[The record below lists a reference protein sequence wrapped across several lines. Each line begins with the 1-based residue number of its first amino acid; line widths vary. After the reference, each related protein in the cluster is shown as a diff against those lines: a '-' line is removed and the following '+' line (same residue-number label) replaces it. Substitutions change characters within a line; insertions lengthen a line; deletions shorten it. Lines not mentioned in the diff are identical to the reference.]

1 MKKYIIRNN
10 KKLIVGKPRKLT
22 LNMNLKDLPPEYSE
36 IQYSKV
42 EYKNGE
48 YIGLEKA

>member
-1 MKKYIIRNN
+1 MNTFIIRNN

-22 LNMNLKDLPPEYSE
+22 LKMNLKDLPPEYSE

-42 EYKNGE
+42 EYKNGK
-48 YIGLEKA
+48 YIGLERA